1 MTFRRDLKTGLACL
15 ALAAALS
22 GAAAAPRADP
32 LREAAGALARG
43 DGIAAEV
50 AARRALQ
57 HGRSEADVAAYLGEA
72 ELLQQDLDDARRWL
86 APGRFS
92 IATRQ
97 RGFHALGRL
106 HFEEGNLPAAAVAFN
121 QALGSG
127 PPTAQL
133 WVDIGAMRYRGG
145 EQHLALDAA
154 ERAVALGPQNPAAL
168 RFRAQ
173 LARDAEGLVAALP
186 WFERALQGAPDDVG
200 LLGEYAATLGDAG
213 QNRAM
218 LAVARRMAE
227 LNPRDPRAYYL
238 QAVLALRAGQFA
250 MARRLMWQTGG
261 DYDARP
267 AGLLLN
273 GALELGSGNPALA
286 VEQFDAL
293 VRLQP
298 QNHHAALLLG
308 RALLANGEAN
318 EVIAR
323 LGPAADRRHTPPYL
337 LALVGRAHEQLGN
350 REKAAAYLDRA
361 AAAPDDAVTV
371 LPVDAAGDFAI
382 WRWQKDSRDP
392 QGAVAL
398 LRRLVADG
406 SGGEAQAEAAR
417 LLTRFPGSADIERLV
432 GDVLLLTE
440 DPAGALAAF
449 ERSGAIRS
457 DHALVRRAILAE
469 RALGRGDA
477 AERRAAA
484 FIARNPRALPVVR
497 VQAMALAWRHDWRGA
512 EPLLRRASDLAG
524 GTDPLLLAA
533 LAEGRLALGQRDLA
547 LADAR
552 RAHAL
557 HRASR
562 PVAAVLARV
571 ARAGKAG

>member
-1 MTFRRDLKTGLACL
+1 MTCRRDLTA
-15 ALAAALS
+15 ALAALACAVALS
-22 GAAAAPRADP
+22 GATADP
-32 LREAAGALARG
+32 VRQAAEALARG

-57 HGRSEADVAAYLGEA
+57 QGRSQADVAAFLGEA
-72 ELLQQDLDDARRWL
+72 ELVQGDMDDARRWL

-106 HFEEGNLPAAAVAFN
+106 NLAEGNLPAAAVAFN

-186 WFERALQGAPDDVG
+186 WFERALQGAPDDVA

-218 LAVARRMAE
+218 LAVARRMVE

-238 QAVLALRAGQFA
+238 QAVLAMRAGQFA
-250 MARRLMWQTGG
+250 MARRLIWQTGG
-261 DYDARP
+261 EYDAKP

-273 GALELGSGNPALA
+273 GSLELASGNAALA
-286 VEQFDAL
+286 VEQFDTL
-293 VRLQP
+293 VRQQP
-298 QNHHAALLLG
+298 QNHHATLLLG

-318 EVIAR
+318 EVLAR
-323 LGPAADRRHTPPYL
+323 FTPAADRRHAAPYL
-337 LALVGRAHEQLGN
+337 LAMVGQAHEQLGN
-350 REKAAAYLDRA
+350 RAKAALYLDRA
-361 AAAPDDAVTV
+361 AAPLDDAVTV

-382 WRWQKDSRDP
+382 WRWQKDSSDP

-398 LRRLVADG
+398 LRRLVA
-406 SGGEAQAEAAR
+406 SGRTGEARAEAAR
-417 LLTRFPGSADIERLV
+417 LLARFPGSADIERLT
-432 GDVLLLTE
+432 GDVALLTG
-440 DPAGALAAF
+440 DPAGALAAYD
-449 ERSGAIRS
+449 RSGAIRS

-469 RALGRGDA
+469 RALGRGGA
-477 AERRAAA
+477 AERRAGE
-484 FIARNPRALPVVR
+484 FVARNPRSLPVLR
-497 VQAMALAWRHDWRGA
+497 GEALAAAARRDWPGA
-512 EPLLRRASDLAG
+512 EPLLRRASALAG
-524 GTDPLLLAA
+524 ETDPLLLAA
-533 LAEGRLALGQRDLA
+533 LAESRLALGQHQAA

-557 HRASR
+557 QRANR
-562 PVAAVLARV
+562 HITAVLARV
-571 ARAGKAG
+571 LKAAKPG